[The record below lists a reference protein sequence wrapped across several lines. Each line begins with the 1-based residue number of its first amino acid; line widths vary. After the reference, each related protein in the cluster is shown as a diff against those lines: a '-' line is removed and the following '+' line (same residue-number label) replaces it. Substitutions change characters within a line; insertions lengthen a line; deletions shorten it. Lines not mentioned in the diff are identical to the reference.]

1 MKATQYHPADTSMPT
16 IAPALPEDAPA
27 ILALQR
33 LAYQS
38 EAERYND
45 WSIPPLKQSLED
57 LQAEFAHAILLKAI
71 SDDGRLIGSVR
82 ARLRDDVCAIG
93 RLIVH
98 PDYQRQGIGSRLL
111 AAIEAYFPNARC
123 FELFTGSQSLD
134 NLRLYERAG
143 YRVTRSEALSAAVS
157 ITYLE
162 KPA

>member
-1 MKATQYHPADTSMPT
+1 MLT
-16 IAPALPEDAPA
+16 IERAQPEDAPA

-38 EAERYND
+38 EATRYND
-45 WSIPPLKQSLED
+45 WSIPPLRQSLED
-57 LQAEFAHAILLKAI
+57 LQAELAHTVLLKAL
-71 SDDGRLIGSVR
+71 SDDRRIVGSVR
-82 ARLRDDVCAIG
+82 ARLRDDVCAVG

-98 PDYQRQGIGSRLL
+98 PDHQRQGIGSRLL
-111 AAIEAYFPNARC
+111 AAIETCFPNARC

-143 YRVTRSEALSAAVS
+143 YRVTRSESLTPAVS

>member
-1 MKATQYHPADTSMPT
+1 MKPTQHRPTEIPMPT
-16 IAPALPEDAPA
+16 IERAQPEDAPV

-38 EAERYND
+38 EAARYND
-45 WSIPPLKQSLED
+45 WSIPPLKQSLAD
-57 LQAEFAHAILLKAI
+57 LQAEFAHAILLKAV
-71 SDDGRLIGSVR
+71 SDDGRLLGSIR
-82 ARLRDDVCAIG
+82 ARLRGDVCAVG

-98 PDYQRQGIGSRLL
+98 PDAQRQGIGSRLL